1 MLYLINP
8 PRHDTVLPWSN
19 SLYSPLFSS
28 LAASF
33 LKTFTALHPF
43 RCWSPFFLSHTSE
56 LALPLPLVLQ
66 CPLTVSPCYALTFV
80 IMLVCAL
87 EECSDPLSS
96 STLPPYSLF
105 PFYSCWSSNVSMGS
119 SESRFL
125 WFEAVTLISFFLYPF
140 PWLAGFNQ
148 PFVHDPSSSLRLTST
163 RVFLWIHALHIIPKL
178 FQLHFLIPSASIILP
193 LYNSPASPL
202 GGLSSL
208 SLDRISFI
216 TT

>member
-1 MLYLINP
+1 MTRLVSLSSFPLPHSIMTINQIIP
-8 PRHDTVLPWSN
+8 YRPSYALFDQSTMTR
-19 SLYSPLFSS
+19 YRSPMVQFTLFSS
-28 LAASF
+28 LLIVCCIIFKNFYCSAPVS
-33 LKTFTALHPF
+33 L
-43 RCWSPFFLSHTSE
+43 
-56 LALPLPLVLQ
+56 LVSVF
-66 CPLTVSPCYALTFV
+66 PLTYIRISPPSPLSATISTSRHALTFV

-148 PFVHDPSSSLRLTST
+148 PFVHVL
-163 RVFLWIHALHIIPKL
+163 FIALDFH
-178 FQLHFLIPSASIILP
+178 
-193 LYNSPASPL
+193 
-202 GGLSSL
+202 
-208 SLDRISFI
+208 
-216 TT
+216 